1 VLLILFWIA
10 VAICA
15 IGQLAVLRSV
25 VTGRAPGALAP
36 DAARRRRA
44 GEILWAVVPAC
55 MLAVVLVLTWRAMHA
70 TAPGVSQLEPPAAL
84 TLRR

>member
-1 VLLILFWIA
+1 MLHLLFWIA
-10 VAICA
+10 VGICA
-15 IGQLAVLRSV
+15 VGQLAVLRSV

-55 MLAVVLVLTWRAMHA
+55 MLAIVLALTWRAMHDRPRA
-70 TAPGVSQLEPPAAL
+70 VSHIEAAGAL
-84 TLRR
+84 ALHR